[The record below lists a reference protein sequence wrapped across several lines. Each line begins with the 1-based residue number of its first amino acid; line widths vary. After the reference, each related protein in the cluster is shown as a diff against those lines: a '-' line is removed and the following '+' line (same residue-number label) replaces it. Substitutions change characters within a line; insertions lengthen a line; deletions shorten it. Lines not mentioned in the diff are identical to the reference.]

1 MGVIFLKKMT
11 MLALAAVLLIGTTA
25 CSKKAEQGQNSI
37 ANTSFMHLHGLGYS
51 ADGKRL
57 FIPVHNGLQ
66 VYADGSWSEGPG
78 EKHDYMGFTAVDD
91 GFYSSGHPAPGSK
104 YKNPLG
110 LVKSTNDGKTVSV
123 LALEGE
129 VDLHGMTAGYRSHT
143 LYVVNPEPNSKMK
156 QAGLF
161 YSKDEG
167 KTWTNSPA
175 TGLQGQMTAIAAHP
189 SDASIATV
197 GTTTGVYLS
206 RDYGQTF
213 TPLFPEQPVTAL
225 TFTDSGNA
233 LVATSGPDASLLE
246 INIESKQPLTIQT
259 PSKDTI
265 TYVVQNPANPNELAI
280 ATEPKNV
287 YLSTD
292 RGTTWIQ
299 IADKGKTINRK

>member
-1 MGVIFLKKMT
+1 MKKMS

-25 CSKKAEQGQNSI
+25 CSKKVEQGPNS
-37 ANTSFMHLHGLGYS
+37 NVSTTFMHLHGLGYS

-66 VYADGSWSEGPG
+66 VYSDGSWSEGPG
-78 EKHDYMGFTAVDD
+78 EKHDYMGFTAVDG
-91 GFYSSGHPAPGSK
+91 GFYSSGHPGPGSK
-104 YKNPLG
+104 FKNPLG
-110 LVKSTNDGKTVSV
+110 LVKSTNDGKTISV

-143 LYVVNPEPNSKMK
+143 LYVANPEPNSKMK

-167 KTWTNSPA
+167 KTWISSPA

-189 SDASIATV
+189 SDAAIAAV

-206 RDYGQTF
+206 KDYGQRF
-213 TPLFPEQPVTAL
+213 TPLVPEQPVSAL
-225 TFTDSGNA
+225 AFTDSGNVLA
-233 LVATSGPDASLLE
+233 ATSGPNASLIE
-246 INIESKQPLTIQT
+246 INIESKQSLAIQT

-265 TYVVQNPANPNELAI
+265 TYVVQNPANPKELAI
-280 ATEPKNV
+280 ATEPKDV

-292 RGTTWIQ
+292 RGATWIQ
-299 IADKGKTINRK
+299 IAENGKTINRK